1 MIIYSIDAYSKK
13 NEDLLFEIEISKDK
27 INKLAQIMGWNEED
41 KIEFLHG
48 IGVYNIN
55 KNKLIFWKN

>member
-27 INKLAQIMGWNEED
+27 INKLAQIMGWNE
-41 KIEFLHG
+41 G
-48 IGVYNIN
+48 I
-55 KNKLIFWKN
+55 K